1 MLQRALFLGIIGTVL
16 AQPLG
21 GVARAGFLVNVTQSG
36 GDVIATG
43 SGTINTT
50 DLTQGIGSAEAELN
64 GAVGLALFGPN
75 HALITNYYSGI
86 SDPIAFGTIDTTFGA
101 DSGTGDLVGV
111 GDSSLWLPLDYV
123 SGSLLTSSDTW
134 SGQSFSSLGLT
145 PGTYTW
151 TWGTGA
157 DADFF
162 TMNISNSAVPEPSS
176 LLLLGSGL
184 GVIVLVPRARRR
196 AAMGA

>member
-1 MLQRALFLGIIGTVL
+1 MIY
-16 AQPLG
+16 
-21 GVARAGFLVNVTQSG
+21 
-36 GDVIATG
+36 
-43 SGTINTT
+43 
-50 DLTQGIGSAEAELN
+50 SA
-64 GAVGLALFGPN
+64 
-75 HALITNYYSGI
+75 YRRSR
-86 SDPIAFGTIDTTFGA
+86 
-101 DSGTGDLVGV
+101 
-111 GDSSLWLPLDYV
+111 LWLPQDYV
-123 SGSLLTSSDTW
+123 SGSLLNSSDTW

-151 TWGTGA
+151 TWGSGA

-196 AAMGA
+196 AAMGDLNLSAKP